1 MKYFFVMLFSWSL
14 LATAQF
20 HPGHCRVKP
29 NLECEQ
35 EIKSRIPKYQYSSD
49 EHNRQIKYHCAG
61 NPGGACVKKLAKTL
75 PWYNTN
81 NRDDLNKV
89 ALSCAL
95 TDMDCLNFVAKK
107 VGKRNLR
114 SLEDTREVAM
124 ACDRSDIVCLETAC
138 KDEFNCD
145 RKEQLL
151 DAARSCYQP
160 CY

>member
-1 MKYFFVMLFSWSL
+1 MKFLVFLLTCGPL
-14 LATAQF
+14 LAFANL

-35 EIKSRIPKYQYSSD
+35 EVKKRIPKYQYNS
-49 EHNRQIKYHCAG
+49 EIHQKQIKYHCAG
-61 NPGGACVKKLAKTL
+61 NPGGECVKKLAKTL

-81 NRDDLNKV
+81 NRNDLNKV

-107 VGKRNLR
+107 VGPRNLR
-114 SLEDTREVAM
+114 SLEDTRKVAM
-124 ACDRSDIVCLETAC
+124 ACARSDIRCLKDAC
-138 KDEFNCD
+138 KSEFDCD
-145 RKEQLL
+145 REEELL
-151 DAARSCYQP
+151 DAARSCYQV